1 MFMVHVDYPNHDEEV
16 KIVSSTTS
24 AYEADVKSVM
34 TGDDIIRFQKLI
46 RKIPVSEY
54 VVEYAV
60 RLARATR
67 PGRGEGAELD
77 AISRYVSWGAGPRAS
92 QYLVLGA
99 KTHAAL
105 SGNLTPS
112 IDDVKRVARPV
123 LRHRILTNFNAE
135 AEGIKTETIIDRL
148 LEAVPEGKR

>member
-1 MFMVHVDYPNHDEEV
+1 M

-24 AYEADVKSVM
+24 AYESNVQAIMS
-34 TGDDIIRFQKLI
+34 GEDIIRFQKLI
-46 RKIPVSEY
+46 RTIPVSDY

-67 PGRGEGAELD
+67 PGRSDSPDIEAV
-77 AISRYVSWGAGPRAS
+77 SRYVSWGAGPRAS

-99 KTHAAL
+99 KTLAAL
-105 SGNLTPS
+105 RGDLTPS
-112 IDDVKRVARPV
+112 VDDVKRIARPV
-123 LRHRILTNFNAE
+123 LRHRILTNFIAE

-148 LEAVPEGKR
+148 LEAVPEGHRK